1 MNQEACEPYIA
12 TVSSRL
18 KKLTEANHSLAEI
31 ELLEGLFP
39 RLLDLTKDVMESE
52 AASLMLYNPKLNK
65 LEFASIKDDVVGDK
79 EQDILKNS
87 VKLNMGEGI
96 AGWVAQNREPVIIK
110 DAQKDPRFSKQADKK
125 SGFST
130 RTMLCVPLI
139 HRRELLGVLNVLN
152 SKDKPFFE
160 EQDLGLLESFAD
172 LAAVAITRS
181 KLLEARVEQERF
193 RAELK
198 AAAQIQKL
206 FWPELPAM
214 GDGSHLW
221 AVSEPA
227 ASVGGDLYDVIPM
240 SDESWLV
247 YVADVAGKGLPAALI
262 MAALST
268 KIHSEAL
275 LQTEVEKL
283 LETANKSL
291 YDLASEEGFFATI
304 ALARYWP
311 ASGKMQLTLGGHPPP
326 LWIAEGAIVDL
337 PQCEGMSLGVTPDAH
352 YDKQEISLSPGES
365 ILFFTDG
372 IIEAENANHELFG
385 SDRLVD
391 YIKNSTGPPWGEGL
405 LNIIRGWRGNAAVND
420 DLTIVEIWRDK

>member
-1 MNQEACEPYIA
+1 MNQDVCEPYIA

-31 ELLEGLFP
+31 ESLDGLFP
-39 RLLDLTKDVMESE
+39 RLLDLTKQVMDAE
-52 AASLMLYNPKLNK
+52 AASLMLYNPELDK
-65 LEFASIKDDVVGDK
+65 LEFASIKDDVVGDGA
-79 EQDILKNS
+79 QDILKSS

-96 AGWVAQNREPVIIK
+96 AGWVAQERESVIIK
-110 DAQKDPRFSKQADKK
+110 DAQNDPRFSKRADKK
-125 SGFST
+125 TGFST

-139 HRRELLGVLNVLN
+139 HRQELLGVLNVLN

-160 EQDLGLLESFAD
+160 EQDLGLLDSFAD

-181 KLLEARVEQERF
+181 RLLDARVEQERF
-193 RAELK
+193 QAELK
-198 AAAQIQKL
+198 VAAQIQKL

-214 GDGSHLW
+214 GEGTHLW
-221 AVSEPA
+221 AISEPA

-268 KIHSEAL
+268 KIHSEAV
-275 LQTEVEKL
+275 LQTEVDKL
-283 LETANKSL
+283 LETANNSM
-291 YDLASEEGFFATI
+291 YNLASEEGFFATI

-311 ASGKMQLTLGGHPPP
+311 SSGKMQLTLGGHLPP
-326 LWIAEGAIVDL
+326 LWIAEGAIVNL
-337 PQCEGMSLGVTPDAH
+337 PQLEGISLGVTPDVH
-352 YDKQEISLSPGES
+352 YEKKEILLSPGES

-372 IIEAENANHELFG
+372 IIEAENENHELF
-385 SDRLVD
+385 SNDRLAD
-391 YIKNSTGPPWGEGL
+391 YIKNTTGPPWGEGL
-405 LNIIRGWRGNAAVND
+405 LNVIRGWRGNASVND
-420 DLTIVEIWRDK
+420 DLTILEIWRDK